1 MTKVPTSTT
10 SPLKRE
16 GRVRALA
23 ANEGGQSAYLRLDN
37 VAERQAAPAKPRI
50 GGQLVEHAGGHQIP
64 RVVIEAPL
72 LDLDGFPAPA
82 HGDHA
87 PVDDRS
93 PKLLD

>member
-1 MTKVPTSTT
+1 MTKVTSSTT

-16 GRVRALA
+16 RTVRALA

-37 VAERQAAPAKPRI
+37 GADRHAAPAKPRI

-64 RVVIEAPL
+64 RVVIEPPL

-82 HGDHA
+82 HGDPP